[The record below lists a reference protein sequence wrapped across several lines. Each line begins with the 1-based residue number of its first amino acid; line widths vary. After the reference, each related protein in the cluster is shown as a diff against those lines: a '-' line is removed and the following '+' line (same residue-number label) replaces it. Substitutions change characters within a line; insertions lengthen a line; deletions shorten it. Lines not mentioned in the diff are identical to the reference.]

1 MSSQEDLLVPNS
13 YQTRVSAG
21 RNKPLASFAFPGV
34 LEEVVLTMSHCLTA
48 PSPKLSGY
56 SVTSNILPPAP
67 TTHGEWPGTGSTQP
81 ARRGL
86 TKKSLTRCAERK
98 GSTHIA
104 QCHEAHS
111 APCRSRDQQSVGNS
125 LHFCAASLELKD
137 AGWKTSNPERM
148 RGCCLFFFFLP
159 WTAASNPCG
168 KANLR
173 GLKKEK
179 KKIDEM
185 APIAVTGPGSAP
197 RSVRAE
203 IDWDVWYPGNSR
215 YLQLVIKPF

>member
-111 APCRSRDQQSVGNS
+111 APCRSRDLLVTPCIFV
-125 LHFCAASLELKD
+125 LHRSSWRMPDEKHQIQK
-137 AGWKTSNPERM
+137 GW
-148 RGCCLFFFFLP
+148 GVVVCFFFFYLGLQLQ
-159 WTAASNPCG
+159 THAG
-168 KANLR
+168 KLTLEGWR
-173 GLKKEK
+173 KKK
-179 KKIDEM
+179 KKIHEM

>member
-1 MSSQEDLLVPNS
+1 
-13 YQTRVSAG
+13 
-21 RNKPLASFAFPGV
+21 
-34 LEEVVLTMSHCLTA
+34 MSHCLTA

-111 APCRSRDQQSVGNS
+111 APCRSRDLLVTPCIFV
-125 LHFCAASLELKD
+125 LHRSSWRMPDEKHQIQK
-137 AGWKTSNPERM
+137 GW
-148 RGCCLFFFFLP
+148 GVVVCCFFFLP

-179 KKIDEM
+179 KKNRWNGTNCCHWTWLCSKVCQSWDWLGCM
-185 APIAVTGPGSAP
+185 VSRKQSVPSAGYKAILIVSLP
-197 RSVRAE
+197 P
-203 IDWDVWYPGNSR
+203 WQP
-215 YLQLVIKPF
+215 

>member
-1 MSSQEDLLVPNS
+1 
-13 YQTRVSAG
+13 
-21 RNKPLASFAFPGV
+21 
-34 LEEVVLTMSHCLTA
+34 MSHCLTA

-179 KKIDEM
+179 KKNTWNGTNCCHWTWLCSKVCQSWDWLGCM
-185 APIAVTGPGSAP
+185 VSRKQSVPSAGYKAILIVSLP
-197 RSVRAE
+197 P
-203 IDWDVWYPGNSR
+203 WQP
-215 YLQLVIKPF
+215 